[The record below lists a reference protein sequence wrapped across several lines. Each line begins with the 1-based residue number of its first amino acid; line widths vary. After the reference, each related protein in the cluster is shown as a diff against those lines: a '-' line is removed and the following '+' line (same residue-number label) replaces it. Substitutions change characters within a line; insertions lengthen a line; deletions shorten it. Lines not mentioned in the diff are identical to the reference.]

1 MLARAGSRHYAVPLT
16 YRGLFERRP
25 RVFAGSRQLMTD
37 AKHGIVVRVVYLDRG
52 ESLPLSLGD
61 RLRVVSNDTG
71 AATAAEHKKYVRCE
85 R

>member
-1 MLARAGSRHYAVPLT
+1 
-16 YRGLFERRP
+16 
-25 RVFAGSRQLMTD
+25 MTD